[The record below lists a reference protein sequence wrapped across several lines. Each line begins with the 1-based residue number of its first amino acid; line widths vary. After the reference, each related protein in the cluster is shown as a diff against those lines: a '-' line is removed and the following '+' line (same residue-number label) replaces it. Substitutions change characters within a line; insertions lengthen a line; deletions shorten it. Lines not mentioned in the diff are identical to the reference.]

1 MDLVTT
7 IQSDVNDLR
16 SLGLTDQERKMVDAI
31 LKFVLSD
38 DFEKAFLLS
47 VRLNRSLTNKQVIS
61 THLFAG
67 VTDMYNAH
75 ELERMK
81 K

>member
-7 IQSDVNDLR
+7 IQNDIIDLR
-16 SLGLTDQERKMVDAI
+16 SLGLTEQERKMVDEI
-31 LKFVLSD
+31 LNLVLSD
-38 DFEKAFLLS
+38 EFEKAFLLS
-47 VRLNRSLTNKQVIS
+47 FRLNRSLTNKQVL
-61 THLFAG
+61 TAHVFAG